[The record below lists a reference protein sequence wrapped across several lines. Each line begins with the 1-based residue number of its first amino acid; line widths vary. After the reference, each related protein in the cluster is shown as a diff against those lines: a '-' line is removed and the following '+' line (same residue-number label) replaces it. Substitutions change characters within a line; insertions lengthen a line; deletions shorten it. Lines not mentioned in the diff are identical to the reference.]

1 MVLVYLE
8 AFPTIQRAL
17 SHLASIRDIWPG
29 WHHNPGM
36 RQDGRSLANAY
47 SWACRMLDPP
57 TDPAKA
63 KAKAP
68 AASQEGPADVAAGAA
83 AASSSTGEEASAEP
97 ASAASQADAEPAV
110 KGAASKSSGV
120 RQGESET
127 SAASQGPQIWSEDG
141 LTCFAC
147 NVQVHYVEQM
157 QAHCM
162 SSQHVRNTQWF
173 VEQHKAAKAA
183 KAKAAQEVPG
193 PPVATPPPPPPPPRA
208 AKTKAPPSEHV
219 TVQTKAMPRMA
230 EPVGP
235 SQDRPVGPPSAV
247 SPDSASAAP
256 SAVPAAPSP
265 VNQEAPAVPPAV
277 SQGSAPAAPPAV
289 SQGSAAPRAAGAPPA
304 ASTEQPPPPKQAA
317 VKKEEP
323 ASSAASELQS
333 SLKREAPGDA
343 PSSADSQGARRTS
356 PRTPQAK
363 EQLRARRQ
371 ALLDELTAVDEE
383 LGVEEFASSQGLTL
397 SSLTDEGHSLVHVA
411 AEQLRLNQVTP
422 AFFSQVVR
430 AVPADMVDLLTVS
443 GRPAGATALHMLA
456 GSGRDQEIP
465 SDTGPSGRAGEPR
478 EAGRSR
484 FHGFFARG
492 RGAIHKD
499 VTNPCG
505 RACRRPCTAQRDTA
519 DCYGHGERRGWT
531 SETWGLSLK
540 P

>member
-1 MVLVYLE
+1 M
-8 AFPTIQRAL
+8 
-17 SHLASIRDIWPG
+17 
-29 WHHNPGM
+29 
-36 RQDGRSLANAY
+36 
-47 SWACRMLDPP
+47 
-57 TDPAKA
+57 
-63 KAKAP
+63 
-68 AASQEGPADVAAGAA
+68 
-83 AASSSTGEEASAEP
+83 
-97 ASAASQADAEPAV
+97 
-110 KGAASKSSGV
+110 
-120 RQGESET
+120 
-127 SAASQGPQIWSEDG
+127 
-141 LTCFAC
+141 
-147 NVQVHYVEQM
+147 
-157 QAHCM
+157 
-162 SSQHVRNTQWF
+162 
-173 VEQHKAAKAA
+173 
-183 KAKAAQEVPG
+183 
-193 PPVATPPPPPPPPRA
+193 
-208 AKTKAPPSEHV
+208 
-219 TVQTKAMPRMA
+219 
-230 EPVGP
+230 
-235 SQDRPVGPPSAV
+235 
-247 SPDSASAAP
+247 
-256 SAVPAAPSP
+256 
-265 VNQEAPAVPPAV
+265 
-277 SQGSAPAAPPAV
+277 
-289 SQGSAAPRAAGAPPA
+289 
-304 ASTEQPPPPKQAA
+304 
-317 VKKEEP
+317 KKEEP